1 MKSIMNCEF
10 NIQEGQM
17 YLSDLND
24 RVVFDR

>member
-17 YLSDLND
+17 CLSDLND
-24 RVVFDR
+24 IVVFDR